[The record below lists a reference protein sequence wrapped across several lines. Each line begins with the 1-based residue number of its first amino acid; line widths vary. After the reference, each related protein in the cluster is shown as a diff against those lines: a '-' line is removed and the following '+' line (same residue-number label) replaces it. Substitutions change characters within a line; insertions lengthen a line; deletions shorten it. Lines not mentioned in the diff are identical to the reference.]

1 MSEGIKPEVKR
12 AFDDIL
18 SANPFNVDLTKVQ
31 PSTSLAKMS
40 GTLRSNQATTELT
53 RRIVEV
59 FGSKTGLDDLFD
71 NFRDGSD
78 PSEAEVADV
87 YDLPYGVIL
96 THIQEHQS
104 QGPGYQG

>member
-18 SANPFNVDLTKVQ
+18 AADPFNVDLTKVQ

-78 PSEAEVADV
+78 PSEIEIKHAAKITRINMKDAGARACKV
-87 YDLPYGVIL
+87 
-96 THIQEHQS
+96 
-104 QGPGYQG
+104 